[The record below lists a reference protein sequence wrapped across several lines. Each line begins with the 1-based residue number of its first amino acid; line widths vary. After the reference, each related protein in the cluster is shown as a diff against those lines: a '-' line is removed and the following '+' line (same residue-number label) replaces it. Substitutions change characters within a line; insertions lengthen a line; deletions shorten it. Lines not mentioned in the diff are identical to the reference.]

1 VNHFPS
7 RAAGD
12 LSVNTMMTR
21 SGRRDLVAA
30 NAKQH
35 SGRRDALPLGVLLC
49 VLSSWVAGCSIA
61 GPPPTPEGAELFQLC
76 AQCHGEKALG
86 NRLVNAPSIAGLPQ
100 WYLEAQLKKFKAGGR
115 GTHFDDLTGMQMR
128 PMAMSFHNDAEI
140 TAAAAYVAALPPA
153 KPQPLLTGGDP
164 NHGKTLYGVC
174 VACHQVDGAGMEALK
189 APPLTHANDWYIA
202 SSLKKFKAGVR
213 GTNPLDTG
221 GALMRPMSQTLVDD
235 QAVEDVVAYIVTLQ
249 K

>member
-1 VNHFPS
+1 M
-7 RAAGD
+7 G
-12 LSVNTMMTR
+12 
-21 SGRRDLVAA
+21 
-30 NAKQH
+30 
-35 SGRRDALPLGVLLC
+35 LLC
-49 VLSSWVAGCSIA
+49 ALSSFSAGCSVA
-61 GPPPTPEGAELFQLC
+61 GPPPTPPGEELFQLC

-86 NRLVNAPSIAGLPQ
+86 NRAVNAPSIAGLPQ

-128 PMAMSFHNDAEI
+128 PMALSFHNDAEI
-140 TAAAAYVAALPPA
+140 TAAAAYVASLAPQ
-153 KPQPLLTGGDP
+153 KPTPLLTGGDA
-164 NHGKTLYGVC
+164 NRGKTLYAVC
-174 VACHQVDGAGMEALK
+174 TACHQADGAGNEALK

-213 GTNPLDTG
+213 GTNALDSS

-235 QAVEDVVAYIVTLQ
+235 QAVQDVVAYIVSLQ